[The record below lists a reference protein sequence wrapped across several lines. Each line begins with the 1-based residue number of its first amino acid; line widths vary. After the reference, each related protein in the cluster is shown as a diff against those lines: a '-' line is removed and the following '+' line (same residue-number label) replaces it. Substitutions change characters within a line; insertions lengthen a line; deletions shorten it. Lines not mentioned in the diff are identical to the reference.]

1 MAIKNASNVVGAVC
15 CSAGILAYVVLDV
28 SECMIIRAV
37 EFTTLKENKS
47 FHAQYLFNTQCIFL
61 TDKLENILLI
71 ELRRNEL
78 DKYGGSVS

>member
-1 MAIKNASNVVGAVC
+1 MERGVC
-15 CSAGILAYVVLDV
+15 CSAGILAYVVLAV
-28 SECMIIRAV
+28 SEFLIIRAV